1 MSFWHRTDALCLCYP
16 LFPLFLATYTPT
28 TPVTVDLRPPIA
40 SNTLQLHSQDT
51 FETYDNCITYEAV
64 EEEQQTTFT
73 PLMQEEAL
81 YQQRQEV
88 ETASEATPQKEEEE
102 VEEEGAA
109 MPDND
114 AAMYEAMVLE
124 AGVDDDY
131 EELTTPAYDVPQR
144 AICEAP
150 AYNNVGGNS
159 NNGRP
164 TVLYSP
170 LSTSR
175 LV

>member
-1 MSFWHRTDALCLCYP
+1 
-16 LFPLFLATYTPT
+16 
-28 TPVTVDLRPPIA
+28 
-40 SNTLQLHSQDT
+40 
-51 FETYDNCITYEAV
+51 
-64 EEEQQTTFT
+64 
-73 PLMQEEAL
+73 MQEEAL

-131 EELTTPAYDVPQR
+131 EELTTPAYDVPRR
-144 AICEAP
+144 AICEVP

-159 NNGRP
+159 NIGCEGLAYNGRP

>member
-1 MSFWHRTDALCLCYP
+1 M
-16 LFPLFLATYTPT
+16 TP
-28 TPVTVDLRPPIA
+28 
-40 SNTLQLHSQDT
+40 
-51 FETYDNCITYEAV
+51 
-64 EEEQQTTFT
+64 
-73 PLMQEEAL
+73 
-81 YQQRQEV
+81 
-88 ETASEATPQKEEEE
+88 SEATHQEEEEE

-109 MPDND
+109 IPDND
-114 AAMYEAMVLE
+114 AAMYETMVLE

-131 EELTTPAYDVPQR
+131 EELTTPAYGVPRR